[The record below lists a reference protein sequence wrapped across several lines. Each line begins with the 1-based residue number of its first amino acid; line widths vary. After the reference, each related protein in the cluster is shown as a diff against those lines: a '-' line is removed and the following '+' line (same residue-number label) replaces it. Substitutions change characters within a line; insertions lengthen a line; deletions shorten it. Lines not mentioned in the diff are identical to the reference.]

1 MYVECFYPDT
11 FHYNEN
17 DDVVFDKLY
26 YTWQDSQ
33 TDKYINY
40 DYIKETSTPKR
51 YDLRDTGYV
60 TSVKNQQNKDN
71 CWAFASVAA
80 LESYLLKNEGKTYD
94 FSENNLK
101 NAMSSIGS
109 IGNDIAVDT
118 GGTISMSIAYFL
130 RWSGPILEKDDGY
143 MSNNLVENLKPVK
156 HVQGINYILN
166 RTNSSDNDEIK
177 QAILNY
183 GGVVTS
189 IYWDKNFIREDTSS
203 YYNPSAT
210 SHNHQICI
218 VGWDDNYDKS
228 NFKYQLKGMTNGAF
242 IVKNSYGPDKGDKGY
257 YYVSYCDPTIAID
270 NYNPFVG
277 YVFTDVEDNTNY
289 GFNYEYTP
297 LGLNYLKKINEKDV
311 KFYNQWTANKD
322 DTLEACGF
330 YNFIPSNCQINVSI
344 DGKSQE

>member
-1 MYVECFYPDT
+1 MKKINIIIYLQLFVVLLCCIGTISAASSDTMDNIVSDSGSNNEIISVNDGELACDMDESVLSAQDGNLSTNDILKDDDGFEDDDCDEDDFEDDDADDELDDAEINEILEDIKLSTSGEYYDFVKSLLDTKKFSFNSNSIVDDGYKLFAINKYEKKLYDGGTHKLDNGGYYFVSTCSGLDLYVECFYPDT

-143 MSNNLVENLKPVK
+143 MSNNLVENL
-156 HVQGINYILN
+156 NRLN
-166 RTNSSDNDEIK
+166 M
-177 QAILNY
+177 
-183 GGVVTS
+183 
-189 IYWDKNFIREDTSS
+189 
-203 YYNPSAT
+203 
-210 SHNHQICI
+210 
-218 VGWDDNYDKS
+218 
-228 NFKYQLKGMTNGAF
+228 FK
-242 IVKNSYGPDKGDKGY
+242 
-257 YYVSYCDPTIAID
+257 
-270 NYNPFVG
+270 
-277 YVFTDVEDNTNY
+277 E
-289 GFNYEYTP
+289 
-297 LGLNYLKKINEKDV
+297 
-311 KFYNQWTANKD
+311 
-322 DTLEACGF
+322 
-330 YNFIPSNCQINVSI
+330 
-344 DGKSQE
+344 